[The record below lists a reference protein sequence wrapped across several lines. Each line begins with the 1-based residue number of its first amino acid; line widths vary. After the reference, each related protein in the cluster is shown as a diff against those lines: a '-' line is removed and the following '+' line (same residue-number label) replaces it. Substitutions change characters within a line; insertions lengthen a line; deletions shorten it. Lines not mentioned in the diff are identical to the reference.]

1 MVWRAFAARAA
12 LPLATAAPLLFA
24 SRAARSDAIVEA
36 ADGPAP
42 PTKGKRKAEIPEYFE
57 PKLPYPAWDTDWDG
71 LRHTRAK
78 RKDGPPAP
86 TRHVLL
92 IRHGQ
97 YDESSREDAR
107 RILTPLGRDQAVATG
122 LRLSELINSGAPG
135 SRIRIQS
142 SGLARAIETAALIE
156 PHLPD
161 RTEALPPDGDLNEG
175 RPAQVIPGRAYS
187 NAAVRADGS
196 RIEAAFKKIFKRAEP
211 RADGGLHEYDVVVCH
226 GNVIRYMALRA
237 LQLPPEAWLRLCT
250 FNCSITYLVIRPS
263 GSVSMRALGDV
274 GHLDPPLV
282 TFSMHHGI
290 EW

>member
-1 MVWRAFAARAA
+1 MDGPRTDRGDAAAAVWTFRGG
-12 LPLATAAPLLFA
+12 ATARPGRAYSLSATRRTRRAP
-24 SRAARSDAIVEA
+24 R
-36 ADGPAP
+36 PQ
-42 PTKGKRKAEIPEYFE
+42 
-57 PKLPYPAWDTDWDG
+57 
-71 LRHTRAK
+71 
-78 RKDGPPAP
+78 AP

-211 RADGGLHEYDVVVCH
+211 RADGGLHEHRD
-226 GNVIRYMALRA
+226 RA
-237 LQLPPEAWLRLCT
+237 EIVSLDFA
-250 FNCSITYLVIRPS
+250 TYLNR
-263 GSVSMRALGDV
+263 MA
-274 GHLDPPLV
+274 
-282 TFSMHHGI
+282 
-290 EW
+290 